1 MFYIAK
7 HFHQLFSSITRQ
19 RVKVEMYTQLFKKY
33 KKPRLAPGLQFQ
45 ILFHFTSSQNIVR
58 ADFASKVYP
67 QDLLR
72 MRRALHGVSIL
83 IGDAFYG
90 NQHVAAVRLHDL
102 DLLTHKEFVLLLNAA
117 AAVLPDFLHRA
128 KIGVVLD
135 VGVAVVDLAVC
146 AVPAPRTYKDLGV
159 E

>member
-1 MFYIAK
+1 MFFRMMFYIAK

-19 RVKVEMYTQLFKKY
+19 RVKVEMCAQFFKKY

-72 MRRALHGVSIL
+72 MRRALH
-83 IGDAFYG
+83 
-90 NQHVAAVRLHDL
+90 RL
-102 DLLTHKEFVLLLNAA
+102 
-117 AAVLPDFLHRA
+117 AVLIFNAEHRRRD
-128 KIGVVLD
+128 IDPSGFMISI
-135 VGVAVVDLAVC
+135 
-146 AVPAPRTYKDLGV
+146 
-159 E
+159 